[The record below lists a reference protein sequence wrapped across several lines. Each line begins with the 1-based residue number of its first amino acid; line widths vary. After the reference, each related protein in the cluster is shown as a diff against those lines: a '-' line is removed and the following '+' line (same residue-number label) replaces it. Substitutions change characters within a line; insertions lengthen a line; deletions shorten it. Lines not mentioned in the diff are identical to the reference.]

1 MPLVSAL
8 AASHAPNILLEPG
21 REWEDFMDLHYSMA
35 PQVSA
40 SRPTFEQQKQLRQ
53 EAEAA
58 FAALRADLEAARPD
72 VLIVV
77 ANDQFVNFFW
87 NNIPTFFVTIGDEV
101 KGQFTRHR
109 FHYRNHKELG
119 KAIIRAG
126 MDKGIDFSYGE
137 RIELQHTQNVPLYF
151 LLPEPKIP
159 ILPLYVNTW
168 VDPAPSPRR
177 CYQVGELIREVAGD
191 SKERVAILATGGL
204 SHFPGSPRIGEI
216 DEGFDHKLL
225 EVMRQGK
232 GRSLVEYSVA
242 DLLQAGDTE
251 FLNWMVVVGAVG
263 DVKATYTAYMP
274 DFVATGWGFVSWKMN
289 ESRV

>member
-35 PQVSA
+35 PQASA
-40 SRPTFEQQKQLRQ
+40 NRPTFEQQKKLRQ
-53 EAEAA
+53 DAEAA
-58 FAALRADLEAARPD
+58 FAVLREDLEQAKPD

-87 NNIPTFFVTIGDEV
+87 NNIPTFFVTIGDDV
-101 KGQFTRHR
+101 KGQFTRHS

-119 KAIIRAG
+119 KSIIRAG
-126 MDKGIDFSYGE
+126 MERGIDFSYGE
-137 RIELQHTQNVPLYF
+137 HIELQHTQNVPLYF
-151 LLPEPKIP
+151 LLREAKIP
-159 ILPLYVNTW
+159 ILPIYVNTW

-177 CYQVGELIREVAGD
+177 CYQVGELIRAVAENFQ
-191 SKERVAILATGGL
+191 ERVAILATGGL

-216 DEGFDHKLL
+216 DETFDHQLL

-232 GRSLVEYSVA
+232 GKSLVDYSVQ
-242 DLLQAGDTE
+242 DLLQSGDIE
-251 FLNWMVVVGAVG
+251 FLNWMVVIGAVG
-263 DVKATYTAYMP
+263 DAKASYTAYMP
-274 DFVATGWGFVSWKMN
+274 DFVATGWGFVSWR
-289 ESRV
+289 SL

>member
-35 PQVSA
+35 PQGSA
-40 SRPTFEQQKQLRQ
+40 NRPTLDQQKKLRQ
-53 EAEAA
+53 DAEAA
-58 FAALRADLEAARPD
+58 FASLRADLEQAKPD

-87 NNIPTFFVTIGDEV
+87 NNIPTFFVTIADRV
-101 KGQFTRHR
+101 KGQFTRYK
-109 FHYRNHKELG
+109 FDYANHKELG

-126 MDKGIDFSYGE
+126 MEKGIDFSYGE
-137 RIELQHTQNVPLYF
+137 YVELQHTQTVPLHF
-151 LLPEPKIP
+151 LLPKANIP
-159 ILPLYVNTW
+159 ILPIYVNTW

-177 CYQVGELIREVAGD
+177 CYQVGELIREAANNA
-191 SKERVAILATGGL
+191 KERVAILATGGL

-216 DEGFDHKLL
+216 DESFDHKLL
-225 EVMRQGK
+225 EVMRKGE
-232 GRSLVEYSVA
+232 GRSLVEYSVR

-251 FLNWMVVVGAVG
+251 FLNWMVVIGAVG
-263 DVKATYTAYMP
+263 DAKASFTAYMP
-274 DFVATGWGFVSWKMN
+274 DFVATGWGFVSWKL
-289 ESRV
+289 V

>member
-35 PQVSA
+35 PQGSA
-40 SRPTFEQQKQLRQ
+40 SRPSFEQQKKLRQ
-53 EAEAA
+53 DAEAA
-58 FAALRADLEAARPD
+58 FAVLRADLEAAAPD

-101 KGQFTRHR
+101 KGQFTRHKFR
-109 FHYRNHKELG
+109 YRNHKDLG
-119 KAIIRAG
+119 KAIVRAG
-126 MDKGIDFSYGE
+126 MDQGMDFSYGE

-159 ILPLYVNTW
+159 ILPFYVNTW

-177 CYQVGELIREVAGD
+177 CYQVGELIRGVAD
-191 SKERVAILATGGL
+191 SSTERVAILATGGL

-216 DEGFDHKLL
+216 DERFDHKLL
-225 EVMRQGK
+225 EVMRQGE
-232 GRSLVEYSVA
+232 GRSLIEYSVA

-251 FLNWMVVVGAVG
+251 FLNWMVVIGAIG
-263 DVKATYTAYMP
+263 EAKASYTAYMP
-274 DFVATGWGFVSWKMN
+274 DFVATGWGFVSWKL
-289 ESRV
+289 E

>member
-35 PQVSA
+35 PQGSA
-40 SRPTFEQQKQLRQ
+40 TRPTLDQQLKLRKD
-53 EAEAA
+53 AEAA
-58 FAALRADLEAARPD
+58 FAVLRADMESAQPD

-87 NNIPTFFVTIGDEV
+87 NNIPSFFVTVGDEA
-101 KGQFTRHR
+101 KGRFTRHK

-119 KAIIRAG
+119 KAIVRAG
-126 MDKGIDFSYGE
+126 MERGIDFSFGE
-137 RIELQHTQNVPLYF
+137 HIELQHTQNVPLYF
-151 LLPEPKIP
+151 LLPEPTIP
-159 ILPLYVNTW
+159 ILPVYVNTW

-177 CYQVGELIREVAGD
+177 CYQVGELIRDVAGNA
-191 SKERVAILATGGL
+191 KERVAILATGGL

-216 DEGFDHKLL
+216 DEKFDHRLL
-225 EVMRQGK
+225 EVMRDGK
-232 GRSLVEYSVA
+232 GKTLVDYTVQ

-251 FLNWMVVVGAVG
+251 FLNWMVVLGAVG
-263 DVKATYTAYMP
+263 DAKASYTEYMP
-274 DFVATGWGFVSWKMN
+274 DFVATGWGFVSWKL
-289 ESRV
+289 

>member
-35 PQVSA
+35 PQSSVT
-40 SRPTFEQQKQLRQ
+40 RPSLDQQVKLRKD
-53 EAEAA
+53 AEAA
-58 FAALRADLEAARPD
+58 FAVLRADMERARPD

-87 NNIPTFFVTIGDEV
+87 NNIPTFFVMVGDDAQ
-101 KGQFTRHR
+101 GQFTRHK

-119 KAIIRAG
+119 KAIVRAG
-126 MDKGIDFSYGE
+126 MEKSIDFSYGE
-137 RIELQHTQNVPLYF
+137 HIELQHTQNVPLYF
-151 LLPEPKIP
+151 LLPEPAIP
-159 ILPLYVNTW
+159 ILPIYVNTW

-177 CYQVGELIREVAGD
+177 CYQIGELIREVAANTQ
-191 SKERVAILATGGL
+191 ERVAILATGGL

-216 DEGFDHKLL
+216 DEKFDHKLL
-225 EVMRQGK
+225 QVMREGAGK
-232 GRSLVEYSVA
+232 TLVEYSVQ

-251 FLNWMVVVGAVG
+251 FLNWMVVLGAVANA
-263 DVKATYTAYMP
+263 KASYTEYMP
-274 DFVATGWGFVSWKMN
+274 DYVATGWGFVSW
-289 ESRV
+289 RL

>member
-21 REWEDFMDLHYSMA
+21 AEWEDFMNLHYSMA
-35 PQVSA
+35 PQGSA
-40 SRPTFEQQKQLRQ
+40 TRPTLDQQKKLRQ
-53 EAEAA
+53 DAEES
-58 FAALRADLEAARPD
+58 FGALRAAMEQARPD

-87 NNIPTFFVTIGDEV
+87 NNIPTFFVTTADEV

-119 KAIIRAG
+119 RTIVRRG
-126 MDKGIDFSYGE
+126 MERGIDFSFGE
-137 RIELQHTQNVPLYF
+137 HIELQHTQVVPLYF
-151 LLPEPKIP
+151 LLREPKIP
-159 ILPLYVNTW
+159 ILPIYVNTW

-177 CYQVGELIREVAGD
+177 CYQVGELIREVADD
-191 SKERVAILATGGL
+191 SNDRVAILATGGL

-216 DEGFDHKLL
+216 DTEFDHKLL
-225 EVMRQGK
+225 ALMREGK
-232 GRSLVEYSVA
+232 GRSLVDYSVQE
-242 DLLQAGDTE
+242 LLQAGDTE

-263 DVKATYTAYMP
+263 DAKAAYTSYMP
-274 DFVATGWGFVSWKMN
+274 DFVATGWGFVSWKI
-289 ESRV
+289 